1 VEAEIRRIEANSELD
16 GYKADNHE
24 IELSLAGKEAEV
36 RDWAMRHTAK
46 RAEHKHQHTIAKGL
60 LRNTSTVEKEEIKR
74 WSELPTLQDLDD
86 KITEITARLNLM
98 AEGNPDAIKAYEKRE
113 QEIQA
118 HGLKLQGIVER
129 LETIYADITF
139 IREQWEPQLD
149 ALVAK
154 ISDGFSNNFEKIGC
168 AGQVCVYKDDEFEK
182 WAIQVMVRFR

>member
-16 GYKADNHE
+16 GYKADNRE
-24 IELSLAGKEAEV
+24 IELSLAKKEAEV
-36 RDWAMRHTAK
+36 RDWAKRHTAK
-46 RAEHKHQHTIAKGL
+46 KAEHKDQHVLARQV
-60 LRNTSTVEKEEIKR
+60 LRNTSQAEKDEIKR

-86 KITEITARLNLM
+86 KITEITARLDLM
-98 AEGNPDAIKAYEKRE
+98 AEGNPNAIKAYEKRE

-118 HGLKLQGIVER
+118 HELKLQGIVER
-129 LETIYADITF
+129 LETVCADITL

-168 AGQVCVYKDDEFEK
+168 AGQVCVYKDEEFEK